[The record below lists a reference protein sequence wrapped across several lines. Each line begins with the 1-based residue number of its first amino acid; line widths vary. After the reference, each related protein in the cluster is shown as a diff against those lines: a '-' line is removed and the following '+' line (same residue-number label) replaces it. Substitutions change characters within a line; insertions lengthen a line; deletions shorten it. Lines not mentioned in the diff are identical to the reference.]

1 MVIKGVLF
9 DFDGTLTIPG
19 AIDFIK
25 IKDSLGCPPEV
36 PILEF
41 IESLDKDDQ
50 EKAHSLLDGHEEEA
64 ARISFPA
71 QGAESVIRELKEKDL
86 PLGIITRNSLNSVL
100 LALNNFDHIQAE
112 DFTIILTRED
122 TIQKPEPAGVLIAAG
137 KMEILPEELLLV
149 GDFSLDIIA
158 GHSAGART
166 VLIVHDTIQ
175 KIPPH
180 PEPDYQINH
189 LKELIHIVSSSNSLP
204 Q

>member
-50 EKAHSLLDGHEEEA
+50 EKAHSLLDRHEEEA
-64 ARISFPA
+64 ARISLPA

-112 DFTIILTRED
+112 DFAIILTRED
-122 TIQKPEPAGVLIAAG
+122 AIPKPDPAGVLIAAS
-137 KMEILPEELLLV
+137 KMDILPEELLLV
-149 GDFSLDIIA
+149 GDFSLDIMA
-158 GHSAGART
+158 GHSAGAKT
-166 VLIVHDTIQ
+166 VLIVHDTTRD
-175 KIPPH
+175 IPPN
-180 PEPDYQINH
+180 PEPDYKINH
-189 LKELIHIVSSSNSLP
+189 LKELILLISFSNPIL
-204 Q
+204 

>member
-19 AIDFIK
+19 AIDFVE
-25 IKDSLGCPPEV
+25 IKDSLGCSREKT
-36 PILEF
+36 ILEF
-41 IESLDKDDQ
+41 IESLDKDEQ
-50 EKAHSLLDGHEEEA
+50 EKAHSLLDRYEEEA
-64 ARISFPA
+64 ARVSLPA

-86 PLGIITRNSLNSVL
+86 PLGIITRNSLKAVL

-122 TIQKPEPAGVLIAAG
+122 SIPKPDPAGVLIAAS
-137 KMEILPEELLLV
+137 KMDILPEGLLLV

-158 GHSAGART
+158 GHAAGAKT
-166 VLIVHDTIQ
+166 VLIVHDTIR

-189 LKELIHIVSSSNSLP
+189 LRELIPIVFSPNSLP
-204 Q
+204 

>member
-9 DFDGTLTIPG
+9 DFDGTLTVPG
-19 AIDFIK
+19 AIDFVE
-25 IKDSLGCPPEV
+25 IKDSLGCPREKT
-36 PILEF
+36 ILEF
-41 IESLDKDDQ
+41 IESLDKDKQ
-50 EKAHSLLDGHEEEA
+50 EKANRLLDRYEEEA
-64 ARISFPA
+64 ARISLPA

-86 PLGIITRNSLNSVL
+86 PLGIITRNSLKAVL

-122 TIQKPEPAGVLIAAG
+122 SIPKPDPAGVLIAAS
-137 KMEILPEELLLV
+137 KMDILPEGLLLV

-158 GHSAGART
+158 GHAAGAKT
-166 VLIVHDTIQ
+166 VLIVHDTIR

-189 LKELIHIVSSSNSLP
+189 LKELIPIVSSSKPLP
-204 Q
+204 

>member
-19 AIDFIK
+19 AIDFFE

-36 PILEF
+36 SILEF

-50 EKAHSLLDGHEEEA
+50 EKAHSLLDRYEGEA
-64 ARISFPA
+64 ARISLPA

-86 PLGIITRNSLNSVL
+86 PLGIITRNSLKAIL
-100 LALNNFDHIQAE
+100 LALNNFDHIQEE

-122 TIQKPEPAGVLIAAG
+122 SIPKPDPAGVLIAAS
-137 KMEILPEELLLV
+137 KMDILPEQLLLV

-158 GHSAGART
+158 GHSAGAKT
-166 VLIVHDTIQ
+166 VLIVHDTIR

-180 PEPDYQINH
+180 PEPDYQINN
-189 LKELIHIVSSSNSLP
+189 LKELIPIVSSPNSLP
-204 Q
+204 